1 MEEVQ
6 QCVKELLPRLE
17 NNEPGL
23 TRVDLRSKSL
33 GDADAK
39 ALGFALRSNTTVTE
53 LCLSIN
59 QIRAQGAKDLADAI
73 RHSTTMTKLDLYNN
87 QIGAELLQSIKALV
101 ATPGMRC
108 GGALLTCVCVVPCS
122 CALVSDVCVLPCR
135 CGESSSSTG
144 SSRSQRWG

>member
-1 MEEVQ
+1 M
-6 QCVKELLPRLE
+6 KELLPRLVS
-17 NNEPGL
+17 NEPGL
-23 TRVDLRSKSL
+23 TEVDLFNKSL

-39 ALGFALRSNTTVTE
+39 ALGLALRSNTTVTT
-53 LCLSIN
+53 LDLSGN
-59 QIRAQGAKDLADAI
+59 QIGDQGAKDLADAV
-73 RHSTTMTKLDLYNN
+73 RHSTTMTYLDLDGN
-87 QIGAELLQSIKALV
+87 QIGAELLQSIEALV

>member
-23 TRVDLRSKSL
+23 TEVSLRGKSL

-39 ALGFALRSNTTVTE
+39 ALGLALRSNTTVTE
-53 LCLSIN
+53 LDLYGNRIGD
-59 QIRAQGAKDLADAI
+59 QGAKDLADGV
-73 RHSTTMTKLDLYNN
+73 RHSTTMTALGLDYN
-87 QIGAELLQSIKALV
+87 QIGAELLQSIEALV

-108 GGALLTCVCVVPCS
+108 GDVLLTCVCVVPCS
-122 CALVSDVCVLPCR
+122 CALVSDVLCVALQVR
-135 CGESSSSTG
+135 RE
-144 SSRSQRWG
+144 